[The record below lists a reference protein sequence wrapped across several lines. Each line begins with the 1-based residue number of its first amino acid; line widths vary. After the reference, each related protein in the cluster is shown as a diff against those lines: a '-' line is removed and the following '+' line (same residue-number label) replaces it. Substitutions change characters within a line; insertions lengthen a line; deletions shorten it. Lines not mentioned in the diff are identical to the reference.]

1 MSRKFNYIHKLKM
14 WQSRKIVKDS
24 YILISNRF
32 KSKNDSN
39 PVQYILREFKSKL
52 KLTTQIKS
60 TSENWET
67 FVLMSFS
74 IKEPK

>member
-1 MSRKFNYIHKLKM
+1 M

-32 KSKNDSN
+32 KLKTDSN
-39 PVQYILREFKSKL
+39 PVQYIFREFKSKL

-60 TSENWET
+60 TSEN
-67 FVLMSFS
+67 
-74 IKEPK
+74 

>member
-1 MSRKFNYIHKLKM
+1 M
-14 WQSRKIVKDS
+14 WQSRIIVKDS

-32 KSKNDSN
+32 KLKNDSN

-67 FVLMSFS
+67 FVLMSLS

>member
-1 MSRKFNYIHKLKM
+1 M

-32 KSKNDSN
+32 KLKNDSN

-60 TSENWET
+60 TSEN
-67 FVLMSFS
+67 
-74 IKEPK
+74 